1 MAYFRGFSE
10 KNGNTKAQQVL
21 RGTDFSAIKGAA
33 GNVTGVYPFGDILG
47 RPLTLFVY
55 IGITYLMRKRAF
67 PTLGILETSS
77 TNPQLIVKVSN
88 SNTMILL

>member
-33 GNVTGVYPFGDILG
+33 ENIAGVCSFGDILKC
-47 RPLTLFVY
+47 PLTSVFALYF
-55 IGITYLMRKRAF
+55 
-67 PTLGILETSS
+67 SS
-77 TNPQLIVKVSN
+77 
-88 SNTMILL
+88 